1 MQGQLDAALVY
12 LGKYGYFIET
22 VYISGDTDFPVI
34 LRQLPSSLQPR
45 SLKLSNL
52 QLQLHPA
59 PGFQGVLG
67 AAAGVAALKQLEL
80 NHCELLDLS
89 PSDQVLTAELSELPA
104 GLEHLSIS
112 FRKKIA
118 HVCGSQLPCCSSYSS
133 SPTRYSVLGDM
144 ELLSPDEASPALQP
158 LQALTRLVDVRLL
171 YCSATFTASML
182 PGACNLTHLH
192 IYGGTMEPSV
202 LAGKALL
209 KDLQLSCRI
218 PDGVAGATRLLSHM
232 QHLQQLTHLDLWGSV
247 FDCKDGSLPAAAYAA
262 LTASSKLQRL
272 IVSGG
277 CIRYYPCMQVLSE
290 GVWEHLSTAGR
301 QLPHLTSLKV
311 SGTWRKGEAAATCPP
326 GSRIAD
332 SCPRLHSL
340 DMHSVPCS
348 ADLLESLRGLDMLRD
363 LSVRV
368 LCKDWDMR
376 AVLALCQLKGL
387 KRLRCRVS
395 DVEVPNLT
403 ADGLLL
409 LLTELK
415 QLAKFNYRGPFKF
428 SPEEIIMCD
437 SEVSGQLTPFMPV
450 ISSSAGGKG
459 GAMFCKCPKLSHFCS
474 DCDNQPSHLTPCL
487 DHH

>member
-1 MQGQLDAALVY
+1 M
-12 LGKYGYFIET
+12 
-22 VYISGDTDFPVI
+22 
-34 LRQLPSSLQPR
+34 
-45 SLKLSNL
+45 
-52 QLQLHPA
+52 
-59 PGFQGVLG
+59 LG

-80 NHCELLDLS
+80 NHCELLDLP
-89 PSDQVLTAELSELPA
+89 PSDQVLTAALSELPA

-112 FRKKIA
+112 FSNKGRA
-118 HVCGSQLPCCSSYSS
+118 RVRFPTAVLQQLQQLTYLF
-133 SPTRYSVLGDM
+133 LGDM

-171 YCSATFTASML
+171 YCSATITASML

-232 QHLQQLTHLDLWGSV
+232 QHLQQLTHLDLQGSV
-247 FDCKDGSLPAAAYAA
+247 FDCEDGSLPAAAYAA

-277 CIRYYPCMQVLSE
+277 CMQVLFE

-340 DMHSVPCS
+340 YMHSVPCS

-368 LCKDWDMR
+368 LCKDWDRR

-409 LLTELK
+409 TELQ
-415 QLAKFNYRGPFKF
+415 QLAKFKYRGPFKF
-428 SPEEIIMCD
+428 SPLEIIMCD

-459 GAMFCKCPKLSHFCS
+459 GAMFCKCPKLSHFCR
-474 DCDNQPSHLTPCL
+474 L
-487 DHH
+487 